1 MSRESHAECPNDP
14 KATVGIGK
22 DPNDMGTSAN
32 LLVEALKHVGR
43 FQVFAVGERQA
54 EVGQGLFDV
63 VLDPAGELGIFSA
76 PFGEP
81 SRKIAPI
88 IHPAQLLSAI
98 APGAAGMAYR
108 RQPKGAEGTQER
120 RRYQSCRSN
129 PSPWTYQSARDD
141 Q

>member
-1 MSRESHAECPNDP
+1 MSRESHAECPNEP

-63 VLDPAGELGIFSA
+63 VLDPAVSLGYFLLHLASQA
-76 PFGEP
+76 AR
-81 SRKIAPI
+81 SRRSYI
-88 IHPAQLLSAI
+88 QRN
-98 APGAAGMAYR
+98 YFR
-108 RQPKGAEGTQER
+108 R
-120 RRYQSCRSN
+120 
-129 PSPWTYQSARDD
+129 
-141 Q
+141 